1 MRNVAIFPGLLVQM
15 ISFIL
20 DNEMEKHTTIKPI
33 MRCVEKFDY
42 LVETG
47 DDDNSPDISPAM
59 DQATTRLAELF
70 LEQLYEMQK
79 SSKGKKKQ
87 FKTGIQSN

>member
-20 DNEMEKHTTIKPI
+20 DNEMEKYTTIKPI
-33 MRCVEKFDY
+33 MRCVEKFDT
-42 LVETG
+42 LAKTG
-47 DDDNSPDISPAM
+47 DDDKSPDISPAM

-79 SSKGKKKQ
+79 SSKGKKKRA
-87 FKTGIQSN
+87 